1 MQYSHCYCLLP
12 IVVKSKPMIS
22 KLHLVSTQKFVWHAC
37 IVCVRFQGD
46 KGILSFCL
54 YDCLCLCAQ
63 LYQTTIIQRDVCVA
77 QCPLCVEQPQPR
89 QTMPH
94 WSHTHSPAASG
105 EDTKMMSRCLSK
117 SQSPTFCPSSQLRFA
132 KMTSRSPLVPIGA
145 RSRLANCACKN
156 NQWWTY
162 LNEKVVKTVA
172 NDCFHLRNK
181 FAVTILRFLH
191 LAPFS
196 LILSRSWSL
205 LGSRWKSQSGP
216 LSEWVSGPQRRE
228 ADKDSKIGW
237 L

>member
-63 LYQTTIIQRDVCVA
+63 LYQTTIIQRDVCPV
-77 QCPLCVEQPQPR
+77 CVEQPQPR

-94 WSHTHSPAASG
+94 WVPHTQPTSLGRGHENDVS
-105 EDTKMMSRCLSK
+105 LSV

-145 RSRLANCACKN
+145 RSRLANFACKN

>member
-105 EDTKMMSRCLSK
+105 EDTKMMSRCLSITNFLSKLTTAICENDVSVASCSDRRKK
-117 SQSPTFCPSSQLRFA
+117 SLSQLRLQEQSVMNLF
-132 KMTSRSPLVPIGA
+132 KWESR
-145 RSRLANCACKN
+145 
-156 NQWWTY
+156 
-162 LNEKVVKTVA
+162 
-172 NDCFHLRNK
+172 
-181 FAVTILRFLH
+181 
-191 LAPFS
+191 
-196 LILSRSWSL
+196 
-205 LGSRWKSQSGP
+205 
-216 LSEWVSGPQRRE
+216 
-228 ADKDSKIGW
+228 
-237 L
+237 

>member
-22 KLHLVSTQKFVWHAC
+22 KLHLVSTQKFVWQAC

-94 WSHTHSPAASG
+94 WVPHTQPTSLGRGHENDVSLSLKVSI
-105 EDTKMMSRCLSK
+105 TNFLSK
-117 SQSPTFCPSSQLRFA
+117 LTTAICENDVSVASCSDRRKKSLSQLRLQEQSVMNLF
-132 KMTSRSPLVPIGA
+132 KWESR
-145 RSRLANCACKN
+145 
-156 NQWWTY
+156 
-162 LNEKVVKTVA
+162 
-172 NDCFHLRNK
+172 
-181 FAVTILRFLH
+181 
-191 LAPFS
+191 
-196 LILSRSWSL
+196 
-205 LGSRWKSQSGP
+205 
-216 LSEWVSGPQRRE
+216 
-228 ADKDSKIGW
+228 
-237 L
+237 